1 MSQPTS
7 IRNSSGFTLVEVMVA
22 ILIMMVG
29 MIGLLEMIN
38 VSLQHNLKNQLRDE
52 AVQVGERYMA
62 ELRGTPFD
70 DISLSYQT
78 IQVPSK
84 LRGSTREYS
93 VARISQVLARQDPAN
108 AASSPTSL
116 QLTVTVSWDYR
127 NATLTNRVVSV
138 VARP

>member
-1 MSQPTS
+1 MPQTAS
-7 IRNSSGFTLVEVMVA
+7 RKNSGGFTLVEVMVA

-70 DISLSYQT
+70 AIAASYAAVT
-78 IQVPSK
+78 VPSK
-84 LRGSTREYS
+84 LRGATKSYS
-93 VARISQVLARQDPAN
+93 VERLSQVLAREDASN

-127 NATLTNRVVSV
+127 NTTLVNRVVSV
-138 VARP
+138 VTRP